1 MNAIEFTNKIK
12 GRMPKLI
19 AFSVLIIL
27 LLLLPLFVKG
37 PFYLH
42 VVIITLIYIIAVSSL
57 RTITLSGQISIA
69 HAAFMA
75 IGGYTSAILAKELGW
90 TPWITMILGALMSM
104 GIAVIVG
111 YPFSRLRALY
121 FSMLSLFL
129 GMGIVAV
136 LGVLSKFT
144 RGDAGLVGIPPLFA
158 LSKIP
163 YYYFFLILTI
173 ASLSVLYGLE
183 HSRIGV
189 TWKTIAQSHLVAS
202 SIGINEAGF
211 RILAL
216 AIGCFFAGLAG
227 AGYAHYNTVLT
238 ISNFSFIPS
247 INLLIYMLL
256 GGIKSFAGPILGTA
270 VLVIVPEFIRGLQT
284 YVPVIM
290 GAIMLLV
297 VFLMPNGVAGL
308 FEQLGLWIKDFLG
321 RRVAKN
327 GKRSS

>member
-1 MNAIEFTNKIK
+1 M
-12 GRMPKLI
+12 
-19 AFSVLIIL
+19 
-27 LLLLPLFVKG
+27 
-37 PFYLH
+37 
-42 VVIITLIYIIAVSSL
+42 
-57 RTITLSGQISIA
+57 
-69 HAAFMA
+69 
-75 IGGYTSAILAKELGW
+75 
-90 TPWITMILGALMSM
+90 
-104 GIAVIVG
+104 IVG

-129 GMGIVAV
+129 GMGIVAM

-158 LSKIP
+158 LSKTP

-173 ASLSVLYGLE
+173 ASLLVLYGLE
-183 HSRIGV
+183 HSRIGT
-189 TWKTIAQSHLVAS
+189 TWKTIAQSYLVAS
-202 SIGINEAGF
+202 SVGINEARF

-238 ISNFSFIPS
+238 ISNFGFLPS

-256 GGIKSFAGPILGTA
+256 GGARSFAGPIIGTA

-284 YVPVIM
+284 YVPIIM

-308 FEQLGLWIKDFLG
+308 LKQLGLWIRDFLR
-321 RRVAKN
+321 RRVSKN
-327 GKRSS
+327 GKRFT

>member
-1 MNAIEFTNKIK
+1 MHMNAIEILISKAR
-12 GRMPKLI
+12 GRALKLV
-19 AFSVLIIL
+19 AYSVLIIF

-42 VVIITLIYIIAVSSL
+42 VIITTLIYIIAVSSL
-57 RTITLSGQISIA
+57 RTISLSGQISIA
-69 HAAFMA
+69 HAAFMG
-75 IGGYTSAILAKELGW
+75 IGGYTSAIIAKELGW
-90 TPWITMILGALMSM
+90 TPWVTMLLGALTAMV
-104 GIAVIVG
+104 IAVIVG

-129 GMGIVAV
+129 GMGIVAL

-144 RGDAGLVGIPPLFA
+144 RGDAGLVGIPPLFGF
-158 LSKIP
+158 SKIP

-173 ASLSVLYGLE
+173 ASLLVLYRLE
-183 HSRIGV
+183 HSRIG
-189 TWKTIAQSHLVAS
+189 TTLKTIAQSYLVAS
-202 SIGINEAGF
+202 SVGINESGF

-216 AIGCFFAGLAG
+216 AVGCFFAGLAG

-256 GGIKSFAGPILGTA
+256 GGVGSFAGPIVGTII
-270 VLVIVPEFIRGLQT
+270 LVIVPEFIRGLQT

-308 FEQLGLWIKDFLG
+308 LKQLGLWIRDFPWK
-321 RRVAKN
+321 RVAK
-327 GKRSS
+327 K

>member
-1 MNAIEFTNKIK
+1 MNAIKFTNKIK
-12 GRMPKLI
+12 GRMLKLV

-90 TPWITMILGALMSM
+90 TPWITMLLGALMAM
-104 GIAVIVG
+104 VIAVIVG

-129 GMGIVAV
+129 GMGIVAL
-136 LGVLSKFT
+136 LGVLSKYT
-144 RGDAGLVGIPPLFA
+144 RGDAGLVGIPPLFG

-173 ASLSVLYGLE
+173 ASLLVLYGLE
-183 HSRIGV
+183 HSRIGT
-189 TWKTIAQSHLVAS
+189 TWKTIAQSYLVAS
-202 SIGINEAGF
+202 SVGINEAGY

-256 GGIKSFAGPILGTA
+256 GGLRSFAGPIVGTA
-270 VLVIVPEFIRGLQT
+270 ILVIVPEFIRGLQV

-297 VFLMPNGVAGL
+297 VFLLPNGVAGL
-308 FEQLGLWIKDFLG
+308 LEQLGLRIRDFLW
-321 RRVAKN
+321 RLVAKN
-327 GKRSS
+327 GKRSA